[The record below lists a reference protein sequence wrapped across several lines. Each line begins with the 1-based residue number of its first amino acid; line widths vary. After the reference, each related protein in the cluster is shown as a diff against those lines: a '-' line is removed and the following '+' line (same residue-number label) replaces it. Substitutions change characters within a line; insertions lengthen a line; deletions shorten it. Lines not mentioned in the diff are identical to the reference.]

1 MISKELE
8 QCTADMRAI
17 ADTGH
22 FGLDAQVRA
31 YDLLE
36 KIMDLPDGGAVGPAD
51 VYSDTVATWCSTL
64 GPAEEYCSA
73 YASLSEVLDDRYD
86 EAVLRNEAEARLK
99 PLAEAVETVALKAK
113 EATDLHECAKETFEI
128 WQKGGFFARQSALRN
143 LRARAGFRLESDR
156 IGNYVAK
163 TFDLM
168 NEAQSAFARAQQA
181 LFAANVAYKIKPG
194 VYSRI
199 AEAIRPISVSE
210 RKTK

>member
-8 QCTADMRAI
+8 QCTADMRTI

-64 GPAEEYCSA
+64 GPSEEYCSA

-86 EAVLRNEAEARLK
+86 EAV
-99 PLAEAVETVALKAK
+99 
-113 EATDLHECAKETFEI
+113 
-128 WQKGGFFARQSALRN
+128 
-143 LRARAGFRLESDR
+143 
-156 IGNYVAK
+156 
-163 TFDLM
+163 
-168 NEAQSAFARAQQA
+168 
-181 LFAANVAYKIKPG
+181 
-194 VYSRI
+194 
-199 AEAIRPISVSE
+199 
-210 RKTK
+210 